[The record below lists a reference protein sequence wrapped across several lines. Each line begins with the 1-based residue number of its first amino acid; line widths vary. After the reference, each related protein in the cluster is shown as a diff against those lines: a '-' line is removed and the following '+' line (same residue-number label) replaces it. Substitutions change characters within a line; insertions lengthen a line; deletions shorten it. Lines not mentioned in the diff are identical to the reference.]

1 MRFITPT
8 RCDWASTYKN
18 GYYKADVFY
27 SRNVFAL
34 SFVFVNDL
42 HMYQMDVKEDALPG
56 IQRRQKL
63 ELVIAA

>member
-1 MRFITPT
+1 MPFIAPT

-18 GYYKADVFY
+18 ANYKAGVFY
-27 SRNVFAL
+27 CRNVFAL

-42 HMYQMDVKEDALPG
+42 HMYQTNVKEDALPG
-56 IQRRQKL
+56 VQRRQKL